1 MFKGD
6 EMKEQD
12 INFLTQSLGKTID
25 NLIDKGKA
33 LDVEITNVC
42 AEYDFLRD
50 QLEEYVCDCK
60 SKKGG

>member
-12 INFLTQSLGKTID
+12 INFLTKSLGKTID
-25 NLIDKGKA
+25 NLINKAKA
-33 LDVEITNVC
+33 LDIEIINIC

-60 SKKGG
+60 SNKGG